1 MGCLVYK
8 TEVNVINNNGDFFV
22 CAQTQ
27 KKSISSQK
35 VGKKSGKENIH
46 TENGKYIYFNYLIVD
61 KVTDAS
67 LMTDN

>member
-8 TEVNVINNNGDFFV
+8 TQVNVINVYNGDFV
-22 CAQTQ
+22 LC
-27 KKSISSQK
+27 SPK

-46 TENGKYIYFNYLIVD
+46 TENGINYLTVE

-67 LMTDN
+67 LMTEY